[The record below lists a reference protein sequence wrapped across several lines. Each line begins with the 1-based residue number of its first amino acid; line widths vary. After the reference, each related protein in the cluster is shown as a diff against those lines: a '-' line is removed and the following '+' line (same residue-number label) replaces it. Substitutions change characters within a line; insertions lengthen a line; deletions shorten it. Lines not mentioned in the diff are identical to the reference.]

1 MVVMLVL
8 IGFALY
14 QTGESEAVEVGRTAP
29 DFELTTLDGKTV
41 RLSDFRGKGV
51 LINFWASWCKPCRDE
66 MPAIQ
71 RVYERHR
78 DKGLEVLAVNI
89 AETEVTVDGFV
100 RHLDLTFPIL
110 LDPKPGSDSVVRDRS
125 HSFFDLCFAGGQG
138 GPEGVGADA
147 GGSDRV
153 DGPGDFGEIGAST
166 VGGVLGRC
174 RQSWF
179 G

>member
-1 MVVMLVL
+1 MLMLAMLAL

-14 QTGESEAVEVGRTAP
+14 QTGESEAVEIGQTAP

-41 RLSDFRGKGV
+41 RLSEFRGKGV

-110 LDPKPGSDSVVRDRS
+110 LDQNREVTQLYGIGPIPSSIFVSPEGKVVRKVS
-125 HSFFDLCFAGGQG
+125 GQMQ
-138 GPEGVGADA
+138 EGQIESMVL
-147 GGSDRV
+147 
-153 DGPGDFGEIGAST
+153 EI
-166 VGGVLGRC
+166 LPK
-174 RQSWF
+174 
-179 G
+179 

>member
-1 MVVMLVL
+1 MLAMLAL

-14 QTGESEAVEVGRTAP
+14 QTGESEAVEIGQTAP

-41 RLSDFRGKGV
+41 RLSEFRGKGV

-78 DKGLEVLAVNI
+78 DKGLEVLGVNI
-89 AETEVTVDGFV
+89 AETGVTVDGFV

-110 LDPKPGSDSVVRDRS
+110 LDQNREVTQMYGIGPIPSSIFVSPEGKVVRKVS
-125 HSFFDLCFAGGQG
+125 GQMQ
-138 GPEGVGADA
+138 EGQIESMVL
-147 GGSDRV
+147 
-153 DGPGDFGEIGAST
+153 EI
-166 VGGVLGRC
+166 LPK
-174 RQSWF
+174 
-179 G
+179 

>member
-1 MVVMLVL
+1 MLAMLAL

-14 QTGESEAVEVGRTAP
+14 QTGESEAVEIGQTAP

-41 RLSDFRGKGV
+41 RLSEFRGKGV

-78 DKGLEVLAVNI
+78 DKGLEVLGVNI
-89 AETEVTVDGFV
+89 AETGVTVDGFV

-110 LDPKPGSDSVVRDRS
+110 LDQNREVTQLYGIGPIPSSIFVSPEGKVVRKVS
-125 HSFFDLCFAGGQG
+125 GQMQ
-138 GPEGVGADA
+138 EGQIESMVL
-147 GGSDRV
+147 
-153 DGPGDFGEIGAST
+153 EI
-166 VGGVLGRC
+166 LPK
-174 RQSWF
+174 
-179 G
+179 

>member
-89 AETEVTVDGFV
+89 AETEVPEDHVTGEDA
-100 RHLDLTFPIL
+100 IL
-110 LDPKPGSDSVVRDRS
+110 QTS
-125 HSFFDLCFAGGQG
+125 FDLNAMDEDFRFPQVWTTDLAVDHRLPGGTVLTL
-138 GPEGVGADA
+138 EGIYSKDINAVFMRNVQLPAQ
-147 GGSDRV
+147 RKRN
-153 DGPGDFGEIGAST
+153 GE
-166 VGGVLGRC
+166 
-174 RQSWF
+174 
-179 G
+179 

>member
-1 MVVMLVL
+1 MNRRTRFWVRRLLMLAMLAL

-14 QTGESEAVEVGRTAP
+14 QTGESEAVEIGQTAP

-41 RLSDFRGKGV
+41 RLSEFRGKGV

-78 DKGLEVLAVNI
+78 DKGLEVLGVNI
-89 AETEVTVDGFV
+89 AETGVTVDGFV

-110 LDPKPGSDSVVRDRS
+110 LDQNREVTQLYGIGPIPSSIFVSPEGKVVRKVS
-125 HSFFDLCFAGGQG
+125 GQMQ
-138 GPEGVGADA
+138 EGQIESMVL
-147 GGSDRV
+147 
-153 DGPGDFGEIGAST
+153 EI
-166 VGGVLGRC
+166 LPK
-174 RQSWF
+174 
-179 G
+179 

>member
-1 MVVMLVL
+1 MLAMLAL

-14 QTGESEAVEVGRTAP
+14 QTGESEAVEIGQTAP

-41 RLSDFRGKGV
+41 RLSEVRGKGV

-78 DKGLEVLAVNI
+78 DKGLEVLGVNI
-89 AETEVTVDGFV
+89 AETGVTVDGFV

-110 LDPKPGSDSVVRDRS
+110 LDQNREVTQLYGIGPIPSSIFVSPEGKVVRKVS
-125 HSFFDLCFAGGQG
+125 GQMQ
-138 GPEGVGADA
+138 EGQIESMVL
-147 GGSDRV
+147 
-153 DGPGDFGEIGAST
+153 EI
-166 VGGVLGRC
+166 LPK
-174 RQSWF
+174 
-179 G
+179 

>member
-1 MVVMLVL
+1 MNRRTRFWVRRLLMLAMLAL

-14 QTGESEAVEVGRTAP
+14 QTGESEAVEIGQTAP

-41 RLSDFRGKGV
+41 RLSEVRGKGV

-78 DKGLEVLAVNI
+78 DKGLEVLGVNI
-89 AETEVTVDGFV
+89 AETGVTVDGFV

-110 LDPKPGSDSVVRDRS
+110 LDQNREVTQLYGIGPIPSSIFVSPEGKVVRKVS
-125 HSFFDLCFAGGQG
+125 GQMQ
-138 GPEGVGADA
+138 EGQIESMVL
-147 GGSDRV
+147 
-153 DGPGDFGEIGAST
+153 EI
-166 VGGVLGRC
+166 LPK
-174 RQSWF
+174 
-179 G
+179 